1 MIDDSPFVPIACS
14 LVIPVAA
21 CLWASLRLRRK
32 QRLLRDL
39 PTSKVRGVFIG
50 LVELKGSVESESP
63 FTSYLA
69 ETACV
74 LYNWTVEERWS
85 RTVTTT
91 STDSKGNTTT
101 STHTESGWSN
111 VSKGGES
118 APFYLQD
125 DTGALLIRPAGAK
138 IEPRTLF
145 SEQVSRS
152 NPLYYAKGPDTSVS
166 DSDHVR
172 RFVETGLPL
181 HAPLF
186 VMGPARERDDMV
198 APEIA
203 AQRDAPE
210 FLISTRAEEKIQ
222 SGLSGWSWFWWVAG
236 LLVAS
241 APLIFLVA
249 SDQTQDFPA
258 SYPGYASIL
267 PVGYL
272 AATGAGWI
280 WMAYNSLVSLRQRV
294 RQGWSL
300 IDVQLKR
307 RHDLI
312 PSLATTVG
320 ALSDHESNVQET
332 VAALRAQATATPPGV
347 TGPDF
352 EGVAAQL
359 RVVIERY
366 PQLTAQPAFAALHRQ
381 LVETEQRIALAR
393 TYYNDIATHY
403 ATRLEIIPDRWV
415 AGLGAMKPEPLLA
428 AVSFERATVSVAF
441 VR

>member
-14 LVIPVAA
+14 LVIPVIA
-21 CLWASLRLRRK
+21 CLWASLHLRRK
-32 QRLLRDL
+32 QRLLHDL

-50 LVELKGSVESESP
+50 LVEIKGAAEVESP
-63 FTSYLA
+63 FISYLA
-69 ETACV
+69 GTSCV
-74 LYNWTVEERWS
+74 HYNWLIEERWS
-85 RTVTTT
+85 RTVTETT
-91 STDSKGNTTT
+91 TDSKGNTTT
-101 STHTESGWSN
+101 TTRTESGWTD
-111 VSKGGES
+111 VAKGGES

-138 IEPRTLF
+138 IEPLTLF

-152 NPLYYAKGPDTSVS
+152 NPLYYGKGPDNSVS
-166 DSDHVR
+166 NSDHVR

-186 VMGPARERDDMV
+186 VVGPARERADMV

-203 AQRDAPE
+203 AQRDASE

-222 SGLSGWSWFWWVAG
+222 SGLSAWSWFWWIAG

-241 APLIFLVA
+241 APLIFLLA
-249 SDQTQDFPA
+249 PDQTQNFPA
-258 SYPGYASIL
+258 SYPGYASLL
-267 PVGYL
+267 PIGYL

-312 PSLATTVG
+312 PSLATTIG
-320 ALSDHESNVQET
+320 ALSNHESNTQKA
-332 VAALRAQATATPPGV
+332 VAALRAQTAATPPGV
-347 TGPDF
+347 SGPDF

-359 RVVIERY
+359 RVVIEHY
-366 PQLTAQPAFAALHRQ
+366 PQLTAQPTFAALHRQ

-393 TYYNDIATHY
+393 TYYNDIATHF

-415 AGLGAMKPEPLLA
+415 ASLGAMKPEPLLA
-428 AVSFERATVSVAF
+428 AASFERASVPVSFAQ
-441 VR
+441 

>member
-1 MIDDSPFVPIACS
+1 MIDAPPFVPIACS
-14 LVIPVAA
+14 LVVPVAA

-32 QRLLRDL
+32 QRLLHDL
-39 PTSKVRGVFIG
+39 PTSKVRGAFIG

-69 ETACV
+69 ETACA
-74 LYNWTVEERWS
+74 LYNWRVEERWS
-85 RTVTTT
+85 RTVTETY
-91 STDSKGNTTT
+91 TDSKGRTQTRT
-101 STHTESGWSN
+101 RHESGWRN
-111 VSKGGES
+111 VAEGGEA

-125 DTGALLIRPAGAK
+125 DTGALLVRPAGAK

-145 SEQVSRS
+145 SKQVSRGD
-152 NPLYYAKGPDTSVS
+152 PLYYGKGPDTSVS
-166 DSDHVR
+166 NSDHVR

-181 HAPLF
+181 HAPVF
-186 VMGPARERDDMV
+186 VVGPARERADMV

-222 SGLSGWSWFWWVAG
+222 SGLSGWSWFWWIAG

-241 APLIFLVA
+241 GPLIFLVA
-249 SDQTQDFPA
+249 SAQKQTFPS
-258 SYPGYASIL
+258 SYPGYASLFPI
-267 PVGYL
+267 GYL
-272 AATGAGWI
+272 AATGTGWI

-307 RHDLI
+307 RHDLL
-312 PSLATTVG
+312 PALATTVG
-320 ALSDHESNVQET
+320 ALSDHESNVQKT

-347 TGPDF
+347 SGPDF
-352 EGVAAQL
+352 EGLSAQL

-428 AVSFERATVSVAF
+428 AASFERAPVPVSFA
-441 VR
+441 R